1 MHVAADCPNETAAA
15 KPTNKSPHR
24 PIVRTRERTRSP
36 ITKPPTPGNHPN
48 TRCVWQRRNGRLG
61 SRREEGTTEASHPI
75 HRISPRS
82 PQTRTAM
89 STTIKRLPLADRLRQ
104 SLTEGMEYARG
115 QVDLAKSI
123 VPAGRSYAGEEVVA
137 IRTRRQMS
145 QAQFAKLLA
154 VNVKTLQSWEQGV
167 RKPSKPTMR
176 LLQIFDRPDEFLAVL
191 VADSAKNST

>member
-1 MHVAADCPNETAAA
+1 
-15 KPTNKSPHR
+15 
-24 PIVRTRERTRSP
+24 
-36 ITKPPTPGNHPN
+36 
-48 TRCVWQRRNGRLG
+48 
-61 SRREEGTTEASHPI
+61 
-75 HRISPRS
+75 
-82 PQTRTAM
+82 
-89 STTIKRLPLADRLRQ
+89 
-104 SLTEGMEYARG
+104 MEYARG

-123 VPAGRSYAGEEVVA
+123 VPASRSYAGEEVVA